1 MNTCERCNGT
11 GLEDSGAIRPWGEKI
26 LVECECRLKERDM
39 DELRKQ
45 FEGWGESHFG
55 AFWPYFIDTF
65 VNNGKYTHASIDSA
79 WEGWQA
85 SRAAI
90 EIELPEACSCC
101 YSESEKELHDS
112 AMDEVADILRAAGI
126 KVKE

>member
-1 MNTCERCNGT
+1 MSTCERCNGT
-11 GLEDSGAIRPWGEKI
+11 GLEDSGGVQPWGEQI
-26 LVECECRLKERDM
+26 LVECECRLKEVSM
-39 DELRKQ
+39 DESRIA
-45 FEGWGESHFG
+45 FEKACHDGL
-55 AFWPYFIDTF
+55 I
-65 VNNGKYTHASIDSA
+65 NGGLGKFYNGVYASELTRAVFS
-79 WEGWQA
+79 GWQA

-112 AMDEVADILRAAGI
+112 AMSEVADILSAAGI